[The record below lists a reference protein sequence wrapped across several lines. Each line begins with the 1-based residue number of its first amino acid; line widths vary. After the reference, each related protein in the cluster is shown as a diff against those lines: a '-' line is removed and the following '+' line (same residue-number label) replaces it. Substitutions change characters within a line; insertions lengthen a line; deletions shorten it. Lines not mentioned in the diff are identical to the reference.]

1 MGDPQALP
9 AHPPRGIRRLAL
21 PRLVPGTQVRAA
33 RVLRR
38 GPQPRRALPDPSPQ
52 GQRPCR
58 LGREEAGRQG
68 RWQRAAD
75 HLISGGTMSRAKRTL
90 RACGWVALALGK
102 AGTVAFTL
110 EGVLW
115 PDQRK
120 YKGKAM
126 RIRSLGYFGG
136 LALVPA
142 VWVAGGRGPRYPLVE
157 DLAMTA
163 PLLVDAAGN
172 SLGIYDSARIDD
184 VVHFMN
190 AVALAGLFGAAISN
204 HVDSRER
211 AAAITVV
218 FGL

>member
-1 MGDPQALP
+1 
-9 AHPPRGIRRLAL
+9 
-21 PRLVPGTQVRAA
+21 
-33 RVLRR
+33 
-38 GPQPRRALPDPSPQ
+38 
-52 GQRPCR
+52 
-58 LGREEAGRQG
+58 
-68 RWQRAAD
+68 
-75 HLISGGTMSRAKRTL
+75 MSRAKRTL

-218 FGL
+218 FGLVGEFCFDLMEYGAEKLGYTGLGLSAEDTIADTALAALGTTVAAFVTWVRWKPRPEVSPAAGAPT